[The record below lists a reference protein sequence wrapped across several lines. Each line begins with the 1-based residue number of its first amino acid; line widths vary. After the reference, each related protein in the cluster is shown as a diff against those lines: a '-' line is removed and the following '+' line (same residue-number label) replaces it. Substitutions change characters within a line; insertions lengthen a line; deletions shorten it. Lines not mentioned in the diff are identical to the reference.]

1 MLRNTM
7 MLLGVAAFA
16 AYTPGAGAEACD
28 ADHDYYDDG
37 CVRLRRV
44 HTTRGW
50 KLRRI
55 RVC

>member
-7 MLLGVAAFA
+7 MLLGVAALA

-55 RVC
+55 GVC